1 MLVHDAHARSDAAVD
16 GARAPAEEAMIRPAA
31 YALATA
37 TVAACT
43 GIDWVIRDAVAESDL
58 VMVYLLGVL
67 VVARLLALGP
77 ALWAAVSSVAAFD
90 VLFVAPRFTF
100 AVAETRYLIT
110 FAVMG
115 ATGFVL
121 ASTTARLRTE
131 AQRAQDRAQR
141 LELLYELSRDLV
153 AADLDADVSS
163 LATTRL
169 RESLGFEATLLP
181 PDVAPST
188 DRRVVDFPL
197 EGPSGRLGVLRIVSD
212 DESSPSPAIRETL
225 AVFARQLTLGLE
237 RTRSSLARRRAE
249 LETEQERMRSSL
261 LSSVSHDLRT
271 PLGSILGAA
280 SALLA
285 PSRLAE
291 DDRTALLLSIHEE
304 ASRLARL
311 LDNLLQ
317 MTRIEGGALRVEKD
331 FEVPEEVIGA
341 VLARFGERIRDREIV
356 VEIDEQPALVPFD
369 ALLMELV
376 IANIIDN
383 AIVHCGPDTPIWIRC
398 MRCDDQYR
406 FVIED
411 AGPGVPESE
420 QATIFEKF
428 RRREQAPRA
437 GAGLGLAICR
447 AIVRAHG
454 GEISA
459 HDRGSESGLRVVVQL
474 PFDEAPPDAEQPG

>member
-1 MLVHDAHARSDAAVD
+1 MT
-16 GARAPAEEAMIRPAA
+16 RPAA

-37 TVAACT
+37 MVAACT
-43 GIDWVIRDAVAESDL
+43 GIDWMLRDAVAESDL
-58 VMVYLLGVL
+58 VMVYLVGVL

-100 AVAETRYLIT
+100 AVAETRYVIT

-131 AQRAQDRAQR
+131 AQRARDRAQR

-153 AADLDADVSS
+153 AADRDVDISA

-181 PDVAPST
+181 PDAVPSA
-188 DRRVVDFPL
+188 DPRAVDFPL
-197 EGPSGRLGVLRIVSD
+197 EGTAGRLGMLRIATQG
-212 DESSPSPAIRETL
+212 ESSPSPALRETL
-225 AVFARQLTLGLE
+225 AVFARQLTLALE
-237 RTRSSLARRRAE
+237 RARSSLARRRAE
-249 LETEQERMRSSL
+249 METEQERMRSSL

-271 PLGSILGAA
+271 PLGSIIGAA
-280 SALLA
+280 STLLA
-285 PSRLAE
+285 PSRLSE
-291 DDRTALLLSIHEE
+291 DDRASLLQSIHEE
-304 ASRLARL
+304 ASRLGRL
-311 LDNLLQ
+311 LGNLLQ

-341 VLARFGERIRDREIV
+341 VLARLGDRISGREIV

-376 IANIIDN
+376 LTNIIDN
-383 AIVHCGPDTPIWIRC
+383 AIVHCPPDTPIWIRC
-398 MRCDDQYR
+398 MRCGDDYR

-420 QATIFEKF
+420 RGLIFEKF
-428 RRREQAPRA
+428 RRREGAPRA

-454 GEISA
+454 GDISA
-459 HDRGSESGLRVVVQL
+459 HDRGSEPGLRVVVQL
-474 PFDEAPPDAEQPG
+474 PFDPVPLDLEQPA